1 MGADVGETTG
11 EEIERVPVCGA
22 VEEDVGVTILDYF
35 SHNVCSG
42 EFLLM
47 IESKRYQQL
56 YRNSA
61 LEGGSEVFQISFQ
74 RIR

>member
-22 VEEDVGVTILDYF
+22 VEEDVEVTILDYF

-42 EFLLM
+42 ESLLL
-47 IESKRYQQL
+47 IESKRFLIMYVL
-56 YRNSA
+56 VNFY
-61 LEGGSEVFQISFQ
+61 
-74 RIR
+74 

>member
-1 MGADVGETTG
+1 MGADAGEATG
-11 EEIERVPVCGA
+11 GEVERVAVCAA
-22 VEEDVGVTILDYF
+22 VEEDVEVTTLDYF
-35 SHNVCSG
+35 SHNLCSG

-47 IESKRYQQL
+47 IESKRYQQP